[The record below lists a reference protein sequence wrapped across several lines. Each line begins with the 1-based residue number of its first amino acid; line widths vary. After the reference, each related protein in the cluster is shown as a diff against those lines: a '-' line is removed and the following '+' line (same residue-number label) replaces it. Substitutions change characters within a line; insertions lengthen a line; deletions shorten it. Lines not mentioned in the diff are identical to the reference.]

1 MESAFLK
8 WLLDQIATIVFMAL
22 VVWGLWKEYKNEKQL
37 RAESDKQVID
47 MAENIVKVTL
57 LYDEHMKLSTEGYKK
72 NEEMHDE
79 ILKMIKRI
87 NDKIK

>member
-22 VVWGLWKEYKNEKQL
+22 VVWGLWKEYKNEKRL

-47 MAENIVKVTL
+47 MAENVVKVTL
-57 LYDEHMKLSTEGYKK
+57 LYDEHMKLSTEGYKENK
-72 NEEMHDE
+72 ETYEE
-79 ILKMIKRI
+79 ILRIVKRI